1 MNLNQFIEK
10 YGEIIE
16 NNLNKLYNNEN
27 SLPVIEDAMK
37 YSLLAGGKRLRPLLT
52 LMSCDLFDGSID
64 EVLPYACCIE
74 IIHTY
79 SLIHDD
85 MPAMDNDDYRRG
97 KLANHKVFGEGF
109 ALLAGDALL
118 NSAYEIL
125 FDCIID
131 DPSMEKIRA
140 ASIISKAAGL
150 NGMIGGQA
158 IDLYYENKNIDI
170 DKLNEMH
177 SKKTGALIKA
187 SLEVGAILAK
197 ACDEDLE
204 RIRIFG
210 ENLGRAYQ
218 ISDDILDVVGTKEKM
233 GKTIGKDA
241 QNNKSTY
248 VTFYGLDKSK
258 DILYDTIA
266 NAKKALEFYGCKAN
280 ILLELA
286 DFIAYRDT

>member
-16 NNLNKLYNNEN
+16 NNLNKLYNNEK

-118 NSAYEIL
+118 NNAYEIL
-125 FDCIID
+125 LDCIIN
-131 DPSMEKIRA
+131 DPSIQKIRA

-170 DKLNEMH
+170 EKLNEMH

-187 SLEVGAILAK
+187 ALEVGAIISK
-197 ACDEDLE
+197 ASYEDLE
-204 RIRIFG
+204 RVRTFG

-218 ISDDILDVVGTKEKM
+218 ISDDILDVIGTKEKM

-241 QNNKSTY
+241 KNNKSTY

-258 DILYDTIA
+258 KILFDTIS
-266 NAKKALEFYGCKAN
+266 NAKEAIEVYGCKAKL
-280 ILLELA
+280 LLELA